1 LSADTK
7 QAAWGSAM
15 PPACRALRPTRVE
28 MQGSCRVKVTFLD
41 EPFKEKPDTWDELY
55 KLVSAMDENEK
66 PKPEDFPRIE
76 LSRDPISFE

>member
-1 LSADTK
+1 
-7 QAAWGSAM
+7 M
-15 PPACRALRPTRVE
+15 
-28 MQGSCRVKVTFLD
+28 KVTFLD